1 MLRISIQFLYANE
14 NKVWEIQESVS
25 NQNVL
30 YLCITTK
37 LHNMSFIVLMMLKKI
52 HDNSNIMIAQITSFV
67 SSIPSYNIGLMLFK
81 KKRDKK
87 YLLFG
92 KSKFRMLKSHKTVCI
107 GHSPWRISRHFNCH
121 KILRAG
127 QSGI

>member
-1 MLRISIQFLYANE
+1 MSFMLRISIQFLYANE

-52 HDNSNIMIAQITSFV
+52 HDNSKIMLLHITSFV
-67 SSIPSYNIGLMLFK
+67 SSIIKYWINI
-81 KKRDKK
+81 
-87 YLLFG
+87 
-92 KSKFRMLKSHKTVCI
+92 V
-107 GHSPWRISRHFNCH
+107 
-121 KILRAG
+121 
-127 QSGI
+127 